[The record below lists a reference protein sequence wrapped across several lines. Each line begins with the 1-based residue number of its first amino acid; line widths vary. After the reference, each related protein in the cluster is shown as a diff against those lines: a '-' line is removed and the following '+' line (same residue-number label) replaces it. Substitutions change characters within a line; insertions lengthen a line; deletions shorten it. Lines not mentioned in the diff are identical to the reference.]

1 LKPVITGTLTTIV
14 STKAITPN
22 AIVTLRQVVKVAVPV
37 TVTVQSITVNGVAAQ
52 VQQSSPA
59 PTPSRSAPAGSTP
72 APSTNQVV
80 AATSSTVVGPDD
92 TVRVNATTE
101 GGQKIQGVV
110 EIEKVDPFTLANVNF
125 DFASAKLTP
134 AAKRVLDKVAV
145 VVIEHGFNQI
155 QLAGHTDVFASA
167 GYDNQKLS
175 EQRAAAVKAYLA
187 KKLAGEGIAV
197 KTLGLAAKE
206 PVIAKTDEAS
216 RALNR
221 RVEILVAT
229 K

>member
-1 LKPVITGTLTTIV
+1 VVTAKKKVV
-14 STKAITPN
+14 PN
-22 AIVTLRQVVKVAVPV
+22 AIVTLSQVVKVSVPNSV
-37 TVTVQSITVNGVAAQ
+37 SVQSITVNGVSTQ
-52 VQQSSPA
+52 VQSSTPS
-59 PTPSRSAPAGSTP
+59 PTPSKSPTAGSTP
-72 APSTNQVV
+72 APSTTKAPTTNQVV
-80 AATSSTVVGPDD
+80 SATTTTVVGPDD
-92 TVRVNATTE
+92 NVKVNATSSD
-101 GGQKIQGVV
+101 GQKIQGVV

-134 AAKRVLDKVAV
+134 AAKKILDKVAAV
-145 VVIEHGFNQI
+145 VVEHGFNQI

-167 GYDNQKLS
+167 SYDNQKLS

-187 KKLAGEGIAV
+187 KKLAGEGIVV

>member
-1 LKPVITGTLTTIV
+1 MKPVITGTLTTLV
-14 STKAITPN
+14 STKAVVPN
-22 AIVTLRQVVKVAVPV
+22 AIVTLRQIVKISVPV
-37 TVTVQSITVNGVAAQ
+37 TVTVQSITVNGVASE
-52 VQQSSPA
+52 VKK
-59 PTPSRSAPAGSTP
+59 SAPEPASTRSPSPGSTP
-72 APSTNQVV
+72 TPATNQVV
-80 AATSSTVVGPDD
+80 AATSTTVVGPED
-92 TVRVNATTE
+92 TVRVNATTD

-110 EIEKVDPFTLANVNF
+110 EIDKVDPFTLANVNF

-145 VVIEHGFNQI
+145 VVIEHGFNMI
-155 QLAGHTDVFASA
+155 QLSGHTDVFASA

-175 EQRAAAVKAYLA
+175 EQRAATVKAYLA